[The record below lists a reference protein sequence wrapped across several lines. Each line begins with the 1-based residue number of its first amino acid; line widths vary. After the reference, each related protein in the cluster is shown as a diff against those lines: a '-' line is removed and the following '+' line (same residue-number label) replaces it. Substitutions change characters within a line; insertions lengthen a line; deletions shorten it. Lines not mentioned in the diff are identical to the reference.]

1 MTTDASEQHLEYGGG
16 GAALEFALWSLDEQ
30 LQTIKDVD
38 AKAERALTLAVAILA
53 LFSGVSTL
61 GLGDATDQVRIAA
74 IAAVVIAF
82 FVVAVVLF
90 FRCQEAADLHL
101 GPDGRRLLA
110 VSAEHRELRV
120 RQWLAEHVFRSIE
133 ANRSIIQRKNRR
145 YLHLAYTVMSEAIV
159 ASIAA
164 VGIAVA

>member
-1 MTTDASEQHLEYGGG
+1 MTNNDSTHIEYGGG

-30 LQTIKDVD
+30 LQAIKDID

-53 LFSGVSTL
+53 LFSGASTL
-61 GLGDATDQVRIAA
+61 GWGAATDQLRLAA

-90 FRCQEAADLHL
+90 FRCQEAANLHL

-110 VSAEHRELRV
+110 VSTEHGELRV
-120 RQWLAEHVFRSIE
+120 RQWLAEHVYRSIE
-133 ANRSIIQRKNRR
+133 SNRRLIYTKNRH
-145 YLHLAYTVMSEAIV
+145 YLYLAYAVMGEAIV
-159 ASIAA
+159 ASVAI
-164 VGIAVA
+164 VGIAAA